1 MDISKGQVLEEKYLK
16 IEEQKEALRISRERY
31 KLAVEGAGVGIWD
44 YDYTSKHLYMSS
56 KAQQIVGV
64 DSSKNALS
72 ISHVLSYVYD
82 EDKEAMMKAV
92 RSHLSG
98 ETELF
103 EVQCRLH
110 LFDDKYIWLA
120 CRGRALFDGE
130 GKPLRIAGSV
140 SNIDKEKVAEQRII
154 ELAYY
159 DMLTRLPNKYFF
171 EDRIGHMICDPEITN
186 FALIF
191 IDLDNLK
198 AVNDSVGYT
207 QGDKVIKKVADTL
220 GAFVND
226 TCDLFRFGGD
236 EFIMITKNKESR
248 EDLEVYLASM
258 LERFQEP
265 FDIEGLGF
273 SITLSIGVSMYPF
286 DGESIDVL
294 LRHADTA
301 LNHVKTNGKNG
312 FEIFSFELNR
322 DLKMRLAL
330 ESDLRKAVEYDELV
344 LYYQPKYAM
353 DSHEIVGYEALLRW
367 CHPTRGIVSPLSFIP
382 VAEETGLIIP
392 IGEWVI
398 REAVSQLEKW
408 HLEGHDQLSVSINLS
423 AKQLKDVHLLSYF
436 KKIIK
441 DCHVPARFLE
451 LEITET
457 AALYDMN
464 YAINILNELKKL
476 GLKVSLD
483 DFGTGYS
490 SLNYLTALPVDTLKI
505 DKSFLTKDNNK
516 QNIEIIKAV
525 IALAH
530 ACEMNVVAEGV
541 ETIEQLEFLEAHQ
554 CDLLQGFYFSKPL
567 PHLEAIELKIKK

>member
-1 MDISKGQVLEEKYLK
+1 MDISQERILEEKYLK
-16 IEEQKEALRISRERY
+16 IEEQKEALRVSKERY
-31 KLAVEGAGVGIWD
+31 NLAVEAAGVGIWD
-44 YDYTSKHLYMSS
+44 YDCISEHLYMSS
-56 KAQQIVGV
+56 KAQQIIGV
-64 DSSKNALS
+64 DSSKVALS
-72 ISHVLSYVYD
+72 VAYVLSYIH
-82 EDKEAMMKAV
+82 EDDKKAIKKV
-92 RSHLSG
+92 VKAHLNH

-103 EVQCRLH
+103 EAQCRLR
-110 LFDDKYIWLA
+110 LFEDKYIWLA
-120 CRGRALFDGE
+120 LRGRALFDGDL
-130 GKPLRIAGSV
+130 KPLRIAGSI
-140 SNIDKEKVAEQRII
+140 SNIDKEKIAEERII

-159 DMLTRLPNKYFF
+159 DMLTRLPNKYYF
-171 EDRIGHMICDPEITN
+171 EDRVGHMICDPEIN
-186 FALIF
+186 QFALIF

-198 AVNDSVGYT
+198 AVNDSVGYA
-207 QGDKVIKKVADTL
+207 QGDKVIKKVADIL
-220 GAFVND
+220 GEFVCTD
-226 TCDLFRFGGD
+226 CEIFRFGGD
-236 EFIMITKNKESR
+236 EFIMTTTNKESR
-248 EDLEVYLASM
+248 EEIEVYLTSI

-286 DGESIDVL
+286 DGESLDML

-330 ESDLRKAVEYDELV
+330 ESDLRKAVEYNELV
-344 LYYQPKYAM
+344 LYYQPKYAI
-353 DSHEIVGYEALLRW
+353 DTHEIMGYEALLRW
-367 CHPTRGIVSPLSFIP
+367 CHPERGIVSPLSFIP

-398 REAVSQLEKW
+398 SQAVSQLEQW
-408 HLEGHDQLSVSINLS
+408 HKDGHDQLSMSINLS

-436 KKIIK
+436 KKIIE
-441 DCHVPARFLE
+441 DCCVDPQFLE

-505 DKSFLTKDNNK
+505 DKSFLSKDNNQ

-530 ACEMNVVAEGV
+530 ACEMDVVAEGV

-567 PHLEAIELKIKK
+567 PHLEAIELKLKK